1 MTTQQPAHRPDDT
14 APATARGRAAAPPR
28 LLATLALVAVV
39 AVAGCGSGPGG
50 QAAVSATPPAP
61 TATPPPAGSTPG
73 NTPGTAAGVLL
84 WPVTDVTQAKALQA
98 QVDQGSQAWL
108 LDPSEVATDYA
119 TTVLGWRAPS
129 AGAPDGGT
137 VVVTDPDAG
146 AVTLTLVQPATTGS
160 AGVWVVSA
168 ERRN

>member
-1 MTTQQPAHRPDDT
+1 MHRRWP
-14 APATARGRAAAPPR
+14 APPR
-28 LLATLALVAVV
+28 LFAALALVAAVS
-39 AVAGCGSGPGG
+39 VAGCGSGAQPSG
-50 QAAVSATPPAP
+50 STAP
-61 TATPPPAGSTPG
+61 TPMATPPPGGST
-73 NTPGTAAGVLL
+73 TAAPGALL

-98 QVDQGSQAWL
+98 QVDQGSQPWL
-108 LDPSEVATDYA
+108 LDPSEVAGNYA
-119 TTVLGWRAPS
+119 TTVLQWRAPS

-146 AVTLTLVQPATTGS
+146 SVTLTLVQPATTGS